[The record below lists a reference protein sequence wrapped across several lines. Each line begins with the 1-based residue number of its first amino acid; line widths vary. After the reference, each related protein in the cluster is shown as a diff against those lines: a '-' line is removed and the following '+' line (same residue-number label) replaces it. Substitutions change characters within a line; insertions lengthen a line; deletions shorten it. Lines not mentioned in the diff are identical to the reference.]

1 MQSVA
6 ARARR
11 DVRGEVRAVPPIL
24 DTSKRFEGCGLV
36 RLASILSATGASLGA
51 FAKLDALAALARG
64 SLLLLLLRR
73 LQISVTLEAHR
84 ELLVEGRDRVQSEAI
99 RRGNQETED
108 IRDTHLLAAVRHRP
122 IRCIVREQ
130 LERGE
135 LTSRRELEGRAA
147 GLAMGGVRDRREHRE
162 QMGRSSNRST

>member
-11 DVRGEVRAVPPIL
+11 DVRGEVRAVPSIFN
-24 DTSKRFEGCGLV
+24 TSKRFEGCGLV
-36 RLASILSATGASLGA
+36 RLAFILSATGASLGA

-73 LQISVTLEAHR
+73 LLQISVTLEAHR
-84 ELLVEGRDRVQSEAI
+84 ELLVEGRDRVESEAI
-99 RRGNQETED
+99 RRGNQEA

-122 IRCIVREQ
+122 IMCIVREQ

-162 QMGRSSNRST
+162 QMGRSSDRPT

>member
-11 DVRGEVRAVPPIL
+11 HVRGEVRAVPSIL

-73 LQISVTLEAHR
+73 LLQISVTLEAHR

-99 RRGNQETED
+99 RRGNQEA
-108 IRDTHLLAAVRHRP
+108 IHDTHLLAAVRHRP
-122 IRCIVREQ
+122 IMCIVREQ

-162 QMGRSSNRST
+162 QMGRSSDRPT

>member
-11 DVRGEVRAVPPIL
+11 DVRGEVRAVPSIL

-73 LQISVTLEAHR
+73 LLQISVTLEAHR

-99 RRGNQETED
+99 RRGNQEA
-108 IRDTHLLAAVRHRP
+108 IHDTHLLAAVRHRP
-122 IRCIVREQ
+122 IMCIVREQ

-162 QMGRSSNRST
+162 QMGRSADRPT

>member
-11 DVRGEVRAVPPIL
+11 DVRGEVRAVPSIL

-73 LQISVTLEAHR
+73 LLQISVTLEAHR

-99 RRGNQETED
+99 RRGNQEA
-108 IRDTHLLAAVRHRP
+108 IHDTHLLAAVRHRP
-122 IRCIVREQ
+122 IMCIVREQ

-162 QMGRSSNRST
+162 QMGRSSDRPT

>member
-11 DVRGEVRAVPPIL
+11 HVRGEVRAVPSIL

-64 SLLLLLLRR
+64 SLLLLLRR
-73 LQISVTLEAHR
+73 LLQISVTLEAHR

-99 RRGNQETED
+99 RRGTQEA
-108 IRDTHLLAAVRHRP
+108 IHDTHLLAAVRHRP
-122 IRCIVREQ
+122 IMCIVREQ

-135 LTSRRELEGRAA
+135 LTSRGELEGRAA

-162 QMGRSSNRST
+162 QMGRSSDRPT

>member
-11 DVRGEVRAVPPIL
+11 HVRGEVRAVPSIL

-64 SLLLLLLRR
+64 SLLLLLRR
-73 LQISVTLEAHR
+73 LLQISVTLEAHR

-99 RRGNQETED
+99 RRGNQEA
-108 IRDTHLLAAVRHRP
+108 IHDTHLLAAVRHRP
-122 IRCIVREQ
+122 IMCIVREQ

-162 QMGRSSNRST
+162 QMGRSSDRPT

>member
-11 DVRGEVRAVPPIL
+11 DVRGEVRSVPPIL

-64 SLLLLLLRR
+64 SLLLLLRR
-73 LQISVTLEAHR
+73 LLQISVTLEAHR

-99 RRGNQETED
+99 RRGNQEA
-108 IRDTHLLAAVRHRP
+108 IHDTHLLAAVRHRP
-122 IRCIVREQ
+122 IMCIVREQ

-162 QMGRSSNRST
+162 QMGRSSDRPT

>member
-11 DVRGEVRAVPPIL
+11 HVRGEVRAVPSIF
-24 DTSKRFEGCGLV
+24 DTSKRFERCGLV

-64 SLLLLLLRR
+64 SLLLLLRR
-73 LQISVTLEAHR
+73 LLQISVTLEAHR

-99 RRGNQETED
+99 RRGNQEA
-108 IRDTHLLAAVRHRP
+108 IHDTHLLAAVRHRP
-122 IRCIVREQ
+122 IMCIVREQ

-162 QMGRSSNRST
+162 QMGRSSDRPT

>member
-11 DVRGEVRAVPPIL
+11 DVRGEVRAVPSIFN
-24 DTSKRFEGCGLV
+24 TSKRFEGCGLV
-36 RLASILSATGASLGA
+36 RLAFILSATGASLGA

-64 SLLLLLLRR
+64 SLLLLLRR
-73 LQISVTLEAHR
+73 LLQISVTLEAHR

-122 IRCIVREQ
+122 IMCIVREQ

-135 LTSRRELEGRAA
+135 LTSRGELEGRAA

-162 QMGRSSNRST
+162 QMGRSSDRPT

>member
-11 DVRGEVRAVPPIL
+11 HVRGEVRAVPSIL

-36 RLASILSATGASLGA
+36 RLAFILSATGASLGA

-64 SLLLLLLRR
+64 SLLLLLRR
-73 LQISVTLEAHR
+73 LLQISVTLEAHR

-99 RRGNQETED
+99 RRGNQEA
-108 IRDTHLLAAVRHRP
+108 IHDTHLLAAVRHRP
-122 IRCIVREQ
+122 IMCIVREQ

-162 QMGRSSNRST
+162 QMGRSSDRPT